1 MKKLILLF
9 AFISLISCTS
19 EENFKRADIS
29 GEWKM
34 VKYLAYVE
42 ELPTITK
49 GDVIWDIDAKNISM
63 TNNSEH
69 AYVSQEGT
77 FSYLWLNAETILINY
92 PEFPGYYK
100 VNLSEGKLRLTRTV
114 QPGTPEVSD
123 QPILEFEK

>member
-9 AFISLISCTS
+9 AFIGLISC
-19 EENFKRADIS
+19 NDDDLKPVDIS

-34 VKYLAYVE
+34 TAYLGFVP
-42 ELPTITK
+42 ELPQIEK
-49 GDVIWDIDAKNISM
+49 GSVVWKIDPTNISM

-77 FSYLWLNAETILINY
+77 FSYVWLNAETILVNY

-100 VNLSEGKLRLTRTV
+100 VNLSEGKLRLTETHG
-114 QPGTPEVSD
+114 PGETESTDPST
-123 QPILEFEK
+123 LEFEK

>member
-9 AFISLISCTS
+9 AIIGLISCTS
-19 EENFKRADIS
+19 EENFERADIS

-34 VKYLAYVE
+34 TAYLGFVP
-42 ELPTITK
+42 ELPQIEK
-49 GDVIWDIDAKNISM
+49 GSVVWNIDAKNISM

-77 FSYLWLNAETILINY
+77 FGYLWINAETILVNY

-100 VNLSEGKLRLTRTV
+100 INLSDNKLRLTRTV
-114 QPGTPEVSD
+114 QPGTPEISD
-123 QPILEFEK
+123 QPVLEFEK

>member
-19 EENFKRADIS
+19 EENFKRADIL

-34 VKYLAYVE
+34 TAYLGFVS
-42 ELPTITK
+42 ELPQIEK
-49 GDVIWDIDAKNISM
+49 GSVVWNIGATNISM

-77 FSYLWLNAETILINY
+77 FSYLWLNAETILVNY

-100 VNLSEGKLRLTRTV
+100 INLSDDKLRLT
-114 QPGTPEVSD
+114 EVSKPGD
-123 QPILEFEK
+123 PEIADAPILEFEK

>member
-9 AFISLISCTS
+9 VFISLFSCTS

-34 VKYLAYVE
+34 TAYLGFVP
-42 ELPTITK
+42 ELPQIEK
-49 GDVIWDIDAKNISM
+49 GSVVWNIHATNISM
-63 TNNSEH
+63 TNNSEY

-77 FSYLWLNAETILINY
+77 FSYLWLNAETILVNY

-100 VNLSEGKLRLTRTV
+100 VDLSDNKLRLTQTV
-114 QPGTPEVSD
+114 EPGTPEISD
-123 QPILEFEK
+123 PHILQFEK

>member
-19 EENFKRADIS
+19 EENFKRAEIS

-34 VKYLAYVE
+34 TAYLGFVP
-42 ELPTITK
+42 ELPQIEK
-49 GDVIWDIDAKNISM
+49 GSVVWNIDATNIYM

-77 FSYLWLNAETILINY
+77 FGYLWLNAETILVNY

-100 VNLSEGKLRLTRTV
+100 VNLSDGKLRLTAV
-114 QPGTPEVSD
+114 SKPGDPD
-123 QPILEFEK
+123 IADAPILEFEK

>member
-34 VKYLAYVE
+34 TAYLGFVP
-42 ELPTITK
+42 ELPQIEK
-49 GDVIWDIDAKNISM
+49 GSVVWNIHATNISM
-63 TNNSEH
+63 TNNSEY

-77 FSYLWLNAETILINY
+77 FSYLWLNAETILVNY

-100 VNLSEGKLRLTRTV
+100 VNLSDEKLRLTAV
-114 QPGTPEVSD
+114 SKPGDPD
-123 QPILEFEK
+123 IADAPILEFEK

>member
-9 AFISLISCTS
+9 AFISLFSCTS
-19 EENFKRADIS
+19 EENFKRAEIS

-49 GDVIWDIDAKNISM
+49 GDVIWNIDATNISM
-63 TNNSEH
+63 TNKSEH

-77 FSYLWLNAETILINY
+77 FGYLWLNAKTILVNY

-100 VNLSEGKLRLTRTV
+100 VNVSDGKLRLTAV
-114 QPGTPEVSD
+114 SKPGDPD
-123 QPILEFEK
+123 IADAPILEFEK